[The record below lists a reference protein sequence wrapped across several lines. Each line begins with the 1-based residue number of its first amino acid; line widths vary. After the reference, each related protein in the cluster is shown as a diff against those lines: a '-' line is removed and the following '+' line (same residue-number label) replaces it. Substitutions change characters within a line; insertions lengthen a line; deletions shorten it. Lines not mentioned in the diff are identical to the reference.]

1 MSLSRR
7 QFVARSAAATAALPF
22 LAPLASASPL
32 ATPPRWAAPA
42 SGRAEFTDIRRGVGA
57 FTDRGGTIGYLKTD
71 DALVAVDTQFPESA
85 QTFLDGLRDGSARR
99 LDVLVNT
106 HHHGDHTAGNAVLAP
121 VADLHV
127 AHEAVP
133 GLQRARAVGSDGY
146 ATQRYADETFRETW
160 RADLGDEVL
169 ALHYFGPAHT
179 CGDAVVH
186 FERADVVHMGDLVF
200 NRRQPFIDRA
210 GGASVEAWGTLL
222 ETVHGRF
229 SDETV
234 FVFGHAG
241 DARLPRRRPPR
252 HRASGGRR
260 RDGGRHRGPPH
271 SGLRGLGRDA
281 RARRRAH
288 HRRVRRRL
296 RPPAAPSRRSM
307 LRRSPDAAS
316 SPPRMLPLPDA
327 VAADL
332 PDLITRALAEDL
344 GTGDVTTE
352 ATIPEGTRAT
362 ARFLLKEDG
371 VVAGLAVA
379 ERVFEAV
386 DPELQVT
393 WTAADGDRLTAG
405 TVFGT
410 VAGRARSILVAERL
424 ALNLMQRMG
433 GVATAAARMAEK
445 AAPATVLDTRKTV
458 PGLRMLD
465 KWAVALGG
473 AQNHRVGLYDMVLVK
488 DNHIAAA
495 GGIRQ
500 AIEAVG
506 RHTEAAGLDVPVEVE
521 ARTLDEVDAVLAA
534 VADGARVD
542 RVLLDNMARRTPDG
556 LDVSVLEEAVRRV
569 GNAIQTEASGN
580 VTLDTVGRIGATGV
594 DFISSGALTHSV
606 TALDVSLKIGLEP
619 G

>member
-1 MSLSRR
+1 
-7 QFVARSAAATAALPF
+7 
-22 LAPLASASPL
+22 
-32 ATPPRWAAPA
+32 
-42 SGRAEFTDIRRGVGA
+42 
-57 FTDRGGTIGYLKTD
+57 
-71 DALVAVDTQFPESA
+71 
-85 QTFLDGLRDGSARR
+85 
-99 LDVLVNT
+99 
-106 HHHGDHTAGNAVLAP
+106 
-121 VADLHV
+121 
-127 AHEAVP
+127 
-133 GLQRARAVGSDGY
+133 
-146 ATQRYADETFRETW
+146 
-160 RADLGDEVL
+160 
-169 ALHYFGPAHT
+169 
-179 CGDAVVH
+179 
-186 FERADVVHMGDLVF
+186 
-200 NRRQPFIDRA
+200 
-210 GGASVEAWGTLL
+210 
-222 ETVHGRF
+222 
-229 SDETV
+229 
-234 FVFGHAG
+234 
-241 DARLPRRRPPR
+241 
-252 HRASGGRR
+252 
-260 RDGGRHRGPPH
+260 
-271 SGLRGLGRDA
+271 
-281 RARRRAH
+281 
-288 HRRVRRRL
+288 
-296 RPPAAPSRRSM
+296 
-307 LRRSPDAAS
+307 
-316 SPPRMLPLPDA
+316 MLPLPDG

-332 PDLITRALAEDL
+332 PALISRALAEDL
-344 GTGDVTTE
+344 GPGDVTTE

-386 DPELQVT
+386 DPELQVS
-393 WTAADGDRLTAG
+393 WTAADGDRLQAG

-410 VAGRARSILVAERL
+410 VVGRARSILVAERL

-534 VADGARVD
+534 VRDGARVD